1 MGLSEPSKQSS
12 RWTWCLQGGGS
23 EERKRGAE
31 DELLLP
37 GNLSVSIYLVNEKN
51 SLSTKGKF

>member
-1 MGLSEPSKQSS
+1 MDRRLWG
-12 RWTWCLQGGGS
+12 RGR

-37 GNLSVSIYLVNEKN
+37 GNLSVSIYLVNEKKGF
-51 SLSTKGKF
+51 STKGKF